1 MLFTHVYLKHLLCER
16 IKGLQKSLKTT
27 ESAFSDAQ
35 LMSRG
40 KTALCAT
47 TTHTHTHTHTHTTC
61 GCMSLS
67 VCLSLYASLT
77 SESSNQ
83 PYLFDCR
90 LFLGYFQFFGGQSK
104 TKPRE
109 AQFFCV
115 DRIKKPREARFFC
128 SGQRHGQYSSAHR
141 I

>member
-90 LFLGYFQFFGGQSK
+90 LFLGYFQFFGANCASRG
-104 TKPRE
+104 
-109 AQFFCV
+109 
-115 DRIKKPREARFFC
+115 FFC

-141 I
+141 IWDLPKTVIYIHMYMCI